1 MGQDIFDFA
10 ATAAPGDQLSS
21 RAAFGRSPTNR
32 VIAAGAG
39 AVSCELGNEDSSEDS
54 RSVAAAAGNLLRLA
68 ASRQGSRSSRASA
81 DSTLSSIPFRS
92 SPTSAN
98 RNGSN
103 AVLRKKGEIAGAMA
117 TTSSIGSKAGFVES
131 GDP

>member
-1 MGQDIFDFA
+1 MGQDIFDLA
-10 ATAAPGDQLSS
+10 NTAAPGDQLSS

-39 AVSCELGNEDSSEDS
+39 TVSCERGSEDSSEES

-81 DSTLSSIPFRS
+81 DSTLSNIPFRS

-103 AVLRKKGEIAGAMA
+103 AGSRKK
-117 TTSSIGSKAGFVES
+117 
-131 GDP
+131 